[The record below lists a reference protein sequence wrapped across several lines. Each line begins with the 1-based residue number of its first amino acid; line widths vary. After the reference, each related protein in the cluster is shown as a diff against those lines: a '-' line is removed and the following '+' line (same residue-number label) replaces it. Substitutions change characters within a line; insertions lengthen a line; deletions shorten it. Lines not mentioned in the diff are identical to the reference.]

1 MHAWLSGVKNQNSL
15 SVPGVS
21 GMCAGPLRI
30 AVLDALLSCS
40 LNVVNMID
48 NLGQALLDSLKGAK
62 FER

>member
-1 MHAWLSGVKNQNSL
+1 
-15 SVPGVS
+15 
-21 GMCAGPLRI
+21 MCAGPLRI

-62 FER
+62 FERYHVVCCMSFVLTHV

>member
-30 AVLDALLSCS
+30 AVLETLVSCS